1 MEAGNGKEVEAGGSH
16 LMQREAGK
24 SMASETGQGVP
35 EHGSPPHRHF
45 TFLVLPL
52 QNLFGHKISWRHA
65 SLHSPYLTIFSEF
78 FAYIWIANPK
88 FNMERGVDGI

>member
-52 QNLFGHKISWRHA
+52 QNLFAHEILWRYA
-65 SLHSPYLTIFSEF
+65 ALHYTS
-78 FAYIWIANPK
+78 
-88 FNMERGVDGI
+88 V

>member
-52 QNLFGHKISWRHA
+52 QNLDGHKISWIHA
-65 SLHSPYLTIFSEF
+65 ALHSTYLTIFVEF
-78 FAYIWIANPK
+78 LVNISIANSK
-88 FNMERGVDGI
+88 FNMERRVDGI